1 MCLGMP
7 FALGVGSPMN
17 EIKTGLLMLLV
28 CAAFY
33 LLADSRVWGGLCQLV
48 GRLVGGAN

>member
-1 MCLGMP
+1 
-7 FALGVGSPMN
+7 MN

-33 LLADSRVWGGLCQLV
+33 LLADPRVWEGY
-48 GRLVGGAN
+48 AN